1 MQGFYEHRLALGA
14 DAQPLLRVGALL
26 SEWRLLDCCDYV
38 ALGGGGMHGLM
49 YIGALM
55 ALTHYDDGAYR
66 QWRARLRG
74 VAGTSAGALVGTM
87 IAAGLTPAEM
97 RGIVHRM
104 DFAKVLRTA
113 LDLSLPDMLAHRA
126 VSSGTSADAVLT
138 AFVTAV
144 CGGVAT
150 MTLCEFA
157 AHCGGVELAVMVTNM
172 RTGCGETWSAR
183 TKPHVLLLHALRC
196 TVAVP
201 GMLPPYVVDGDEFLD
216 GGVVCNLP
224 LHVYP
229 PARTL
234 ILLTHSAAPAPP
246 PSGGAAPP
254 PSLLT
259 MAGSLVVMMFTA
271 AQLGPARTIPHTVWT
286 MVPCV
291 ARSHATAAALAGLRF
306 SANPAT
312 LDALMEDGAVAA
324 VSLVL
329 RNVLLLGL
337 VVLGILRR
345 AQRRE

>member
-1 MQGFYEHRLALGA
+1 MQAFHEHHLALT
-14 DAQPLLRVGALL
+14 DESQPLLRFGAALT
-26 SEWRLLDCCDYV
+26 EWRLLDCCDYV

-55 ALTHYDDGAYR
+55 ALTHYDDAAYR
-66 QWRARLRG
+66 GWRARLRG
-74 VAGTSAGALVGTM
+74 VAGTSAGALVGAM

-97 RGIVHRM
+97 RDVVHRM
-104 DFAKVLRTA
+104 DFGKVLRTA
-113 LDLSLPDMLAHRA
+113 LDLSLHDMLAHRA

-138 AFVTAV
+138 AFVTV
-144 CGGVAT
+144 LCGGTAT
-150 MTLCEFA
+150 MTLSEFA

-172 RTGCGETWSAR
+172 RTGSGETWSVR

-234 ILLTHSAAPAPP
+234 ILMTHSAPPAPR
-246 PSGGAAPP
+246 SAASAP
-254 PSLLT
+254 PSLLA
-259 MAGSLVVMMFTA
+259 MASSLVVMMFTA
-271 AQLGPARTIPHTVWT
+271 AQLGPARTIPHTVVT

-291 ARSHATAAALAGLRF
+291 ARAHAAAAADALGGLRF
-306 SANPAT
+306 SADPAT

-324 VSLVL
+324 VALVL

-337 VVLGILRR
+337 VVACVAWR
-345 AQRRE
+345 A